1 MLVESPGMK
10 RTLAIA
16 LLLLG
21 TALAKGPEA
30 PLVVPEQYTQDAN
43 RLADY
48 LTGAANVPRQKAERI
63 YNWIAANIN
72 YDIYMLRA
80 PKGAVR
86 DCSPPTV
93 LKRRQSVCA
102 GYATLFEAM
111 AKRAGLK
118 VETVTGVGRSQAGGA
133 AESHA
138 WNAVML
144 DGEWKLLDC
153 TWGAGFVNGDD
164 FHRAY
169 SDFYFLSD
177 PHEFLTTHFPDDP
190 KWQLV
195 DPPISRAEFD
205 KLSPIKEPRGGMGTI
220 IPIQDYSG
228 EAAPPAPVRPVSSAV
243 EVSNLTAPRR
253 LASFAYRG
261 ARLVKPNE
269 GTLRSG
275 SLEFHLDVPLADRVL
290 VTSGGQSFALIGVP
304 GKVGQFR
311 AMVPISAGP
320 VKVMAEFGSSGRL
333 EPLLEYEAR

>member
-1 MLVESPGMK
+1 MK
-10 RTLAIA
+10 RTLVIA
-16 LLLLG
+16 LLLMG
-21 TALAKGPEA
+21 TVLAKGPEA
-30 PLVVPEQYTQDAN
+30 PLVVPDEYTHDVT

-48 LTGAANVPRQKAERI
+48 LTGAANIPRQKAERI

-72 YDIYMLRA
+72 YDIYMLHA

-102 GYATLFEAM
+102 GYATLFETM
-111 AKRAGLK
+111 AKRAGLQ

-153 TWGAGFVNGDD
+153 TWGAGFVNGND

-177 PHEFLTTHFPDDP
+177 PQEFLTTHFPDDP

-195 DPPISRAEFD
+195 DSPISRAEFD
-205 KLSPIKEPRGGMGTI
+205 KLLPVKEPRGGMGTI

-228 EAAPPAPVRPVSSAV
+228 EGAPAPPRQGVATSPAVSSGLAV
-243 EVSNLTAPRR
+243 PRR

-275 SLEFHLDVPLADRVL
+275 NLEFHLDVPLADRVL
-290 VTSGGQSFALIGVP
+290 VSTGGQSFALVGVP

-311 AMVPISAGP
+311 AMVPISAGS
-320 VKVMAEFGSSGRL
+320 VKVMAEFGNSGRL